1 MNKFLLGMSV
11 VGTATNE
18 LSTAM
23 ADGKG
28 TVSELAHGGARVA
41 QSVASMT
48 GKGGHKLYHFD
59 GDIAAVK
66 DRATNAGSRVA
77 ALVERTLGDG
87 DLTVSDLIALLD
99 GVSAEVLD
107 ATGIGERVVIDATDG

>member
-28 TVSELAHGGARVA
+28 TVGELAHGGARVA
-41 QSVASMT
+41 QSVASLT

-59 GDIAAVK
+59 GDMAAVRSK
-66 DRATNAGSRVA
+66 ASNAGTRVA
-77 ALVERTLGDG
+77 ALVQSTLGDG
-87 DLTVSDLIALLD
+87 DLTVSDLITLLD

-107 ATGIGERVVIDATDG
+107 ATGIGDRVVIDATAE

>member
-1 MNKFLLGMSV
+1 MNKFLLGMTV

-18 LSTAM
+18 MSVAL

-28 TVSELAHGGARVA
+28 TVGELAHGACAVA
-41 QSVASMT
+41 KSAANLT

-59 GDIAAVK
+59 GDVAGVK
-66 DRATNAGSRVA
+66 SKATSAGSRVA

-87 DLTVSDLIALLD
+87 DLTVNDLVDLLD

-107 ATGIGERVVIDATDG
+107 ATGIGDRVVIDATAG